1 MTRVVPAAVVAVAV
15 AALMSGCA
23 GTDPPAP
30 ATSSAPLPSRA
41 PAAGDVVLGEARDRT
56 GSRTVGDWVTYA
68 DHLLIV
74 TVTGE
79 VRQAPGA
86 AEVERD
92 GGMIGRT
99 VQLRVDDV
107 LGSPPATPMAA
118 PRNLALQAAGW
129 MSGAGDATVKVALR
143 GSARLEV
150 GHTYVKAVEWA
161 DDLCSD
167 DPARGT
173 WEGLGSGDTIPF
185 DAGVLGAGEFE
196 GRVLTLD
203 EAKRRWRDGSPSVR
217 FAMAGAS
224 IDTLI
229 ATLRG
234 ASPLPEQDHGTAG
247 CDRSDR

>member
-1 MTRVVPAAVVAVAV
+1 
-15 AALMSGCA
+15 MSGCA
-23 GTDPPAP
+23 STDPQPPASTP
-30 ATSSAPLPSRA
+30 AISLAPLPSTA
-41 PAAGDVVLGEARDRT
+41 PAAGDVVLGEGRDRT

-68 DHLLIV
+68 DHLFIV

-86 AEVERD
+86 AEAAH
-92 GGMIGRT
+92 GAMIGRT
-99 VQLRVDDV
+99 VKLRVDNV
-107 LGSPPATPMAA
+107 LWSAPDAPMAA
-118 PRNLALQAAGW
+118 PPALALPAAGW
-129 MSGAGDATVKVALR
+129 VSGAGDATVKVALR
-143 GSARLEV
+143 GSSRLEL

-161 DDLCSD
+161 DDVCSD

-203 EAKRRWRDGSPSVR
+203 EAKQRWRDGEAGSPSVR

-229 ATLRG
+229 ATMRG
-234 ASPLPEQDHGTAG
+234 ASPLPEQDHGPAE
-247 CDRSDR
+247 CDLSDR